1 MSIPLIL
8 ASQSRPRRDVLF
20 SAGICPTIRVSHVD
34 EPAALEREAAA
45 LGVTVNDL
53 SVEQRVM
60 ILATAKAEA
69 VHQAYRNI
77 ADTAAH
83 ARGERVVGFPLRA
96 VDDRDASSAGTDAR
110 TDSAQ
115 SADETKTRD
124 FSGIAIPTVAEPIA
138 DFVDGRPSL
147 TRSKAGPLILG
158 CDSMFLLDGECYGKP
173 HSEEVARER
182 LRAMRGATGELW
194 TGHCLIDFASG
205 RMVRGA
211 SKATLHFC
219 EYSDLDIE
227 RYIATGEPLE
237 VAGSFTLEGFGGAF
251 IDSIE
256 GDPHGI
262 IGLSLPLARRLAAQL
277 GVEWTDLWNVTRSDL
292 APDAEYDAKTGAAK
306 PLPPKENV
314 HQPGDGWV
322 DCARGLAN
330 SIDMSF
336 KRIQFTPDLL
346 PSDVVGV
353 TYYDQK
359 NGEFEYREGPIFASI
374 VLADEINRASP
385 KTQSALLE
393 VMEEQKVTVDGETHA
408 VPQPFMVIATQ
419 NPIEQLGTYK
429 LPEAQMDRFLI
440 KTTIGYPSHDV
451 SVNILKQ
458 VNVIDR
464 ASTVHA
470 VFTGN
475 DVLRM
480 RAISETVRLDDA
492 IIEYIVRLVEATRHN
507 ERIQVGS
514 SMRGALALT
523 RCARVWAASSNR
535 GYVVPDDVKQLAV
548 AVLAHRITLTAEAT
562 FAGSTP
568 EQMIEQ
574 ILNEVPSPTVGATA

>member
-1 MSIPLIL
+1 MSNDNDDATQLGSIRHHMNKPQQPGNPQARPAFQAPSLPTHPQEQSGDDEGTVLSAYNAMPYRPAMPTVPTTRPLKAQPAQPVQMRQPL
-8 ASQSRPRRDVLF
+8 PQSQP
-20 SAGICPTIRVSHVD
+20 I
-34 EPAALEREAAA
+34 PAAASPVKPAQPAATSSMMSA
-45 LGVTVNDL
+45 PQADITEFHNQFTKLVD
-53 SVEQRVM
+53 SVSQVVVGKEQPIRQC
-60 ILATAKAEA
+60 ATAM
-69 VHQAYRNI
+69 I
-77 ADTAAH
+77 
-83 ARGERVVGFPLRA
+83 VGGHILLEDNP
-96 VDDRDASSAGTDAR
+96 GTG
-110 TDSAQ
+110 
-115 SADETKTRD
+115 KT
-124 FSGIAIPTVAEPIA
+124 
-138 DFVDGRPSL
+138 
-147 TRSKAGPLILG
+147 
-158 CDSMFLLDGECYGKP
+158 
-173 HSEEVARER
+173 
-182 LRAMRGATGELW
+182 
-194 TGHCLIDFASG
+194 
-205 RMVRGA
+205 
-211 SKATLHFC
+211 
-219 EYSDLDIE
+219 
-227 RYIATGEPLE
+227 
-237 VAGSFTLEGFGGAF
+237 
-251 IDSIE
+251 
-256 GDPHGI
+256 
-262 IGLSLPLARRLAAQL
+262 QL
-277 GVEWTDLWNVTRSDL
+277 
-292 APDAEYDAKTGAAK
+292 
-306 PLPPKENV
+306 
-314 HQPGDGWV
+314 
-322 DCARGLAN
+322 ARGLAN

-359 NGEFEYREGPIFASI
+359 NSEFDYREGPIFASV

-451 SVNILKQ
+451 SVSILKQ
-458 VNVIDR
+458 VNVTDR

-470 VFTGN
+470 VLTGN

-480 RAISETVRLDDA
+480 RAISETVHLDDA
-492 IIEYIVRLVEATRHN
+492 ILEYIVRLVEATRHN

-523 RCARVWAASSNR
+523 RCARVWAASNNR

-568 EQMIEQ
+568 ELMIEQ
-574 ILNEVPSPTVGATA
+574 ILENVPAPTVGVTV

>member
-1 MSIPLIL
+1 MSNDNDDATQLGSIRHHMNKPQQPGNPQARPAFQAPSLPTHPQKQSGDDEGTVLSAYNAMPYRPAMPTVPTTQPLKAQPAQPVQMQQPLPQSQPIPAA
-8 ASQSRPRRDVLF
+8 ASQAKP
-20 SAGICPTIRVSHVD
+20 AQ
-34 EPAALEREAAA
+34 PAATSSMMSAPQDDITEFHNQFTKL
-45 LGVTVNDL
+45 VD
-53 SVEQRVM
+53 SVSQVVVGKEQPIRQC
-60 ILATAKAEA
+60 ATAM
-69 VHQAYRNI
+69 I
-77 ADTAAH
+77 
-83 ARGERVVGFPLRA
+83 VGGHILLEDNP
-96 VDDRDASSAGTDAR
+96 GTG
-110 TDSAQ
+110 
-115 SADETKTRD
+115 KTQ
-124 FSGIAIPTVAEPIA
+124 
-138 DFVDGRPSL
+138 
-147 TRSKAGPLILG
+147 
-158 CDSMFLLDGECYGKP
+158 M
-173 HSEEVARER
+173 
-182 LRAMRGATGELW
+182 
-194 TGHCLIDFASG
+194 
-205 RMVRGA
+205 
-211 SKATLHFC
+211 
-219 EYSDLDIE
+219 
-227 RYIATGEPLE
+227 
-237 VAGSFTLEGFGGAF
+237 
-251 IDSIE
+251 
-256 GDPHGI
+256 
-262 IGLSLPLARRLAAQL
+262 
-277 GVEWTDLWNVTRSDL
+277 
-292 APDAEYDAKTGAAK
+292 
-306 PLPPKENV
+306 
-314 HQPGDGWV
+314 
-322 DCARGLAN
+322 ARGLAN

-359 NGEFEYREGPIFASI
+359 NSEFEYREGPIFASV

-385 KTQSALLE
+385 KTQSALIE

-451 SVNILKQ
+451 SVSILKQ
-458 VNVIDR
+458 VNVTDR

-470 VFTGN
+470 VLTGN

>member
-1 MSIPLIL
+1 MSNENDDATQLGSIRHHMNKPQQPGNPQTRPAFQAPSLPTHPQEQSGDDEGTMLSAYNAMPYRLAMPTVPTTQPLKAQPAQPVQIQQPLAQSQPIPAA
-8 ASQSRPRRDVLF
+8 ASQ
-20 SAGICPTIRVSHVD
+20 AKTAQ
-34 EPAALEREAAA
+34 PAATSSMMSAPQADITEFHNQFTKL
-45 LGVTVNDL
+45 VD
-53 SVEQRVM
+53 SVSQVVVGKEQPIRQC
-60 ILATAKAEA
+60 ATAM
-69 VHQAYRNI
+69 I
-77 ADTAAH
+77 
-83 ARGERVVGFPLRA
+83 VGGHILLEDNP
-96 VDDRDASSAGTDAR
+96 GTG
-110 TDSAQ
+110 
-115 SADETKTRD
+115 KT
-124 FSGIAIPTVAEPIA
+124 
-138 DFVDGRPSL
+138 
-147 TRSKAGPLILG
+147 
-158 CDSMFLLDGECYGKP
+158 
-173 HSEEVARER
+173 
-182 LRAMRGATGELW
+182 
-194 TGHCLIDFASG
+194 
-205 RMVRGA
+205 
-211 SKATLHFC
+211 
-219 EYSDLDIE
+219 
-227 RYIATGEPLE
+227 
-237 VAGSFTLEGFGGAF
+237 
-251 IDSIE
+251 
-256 GDPHGI
+256 
-262 IGLSLPLARRLAAQL
+262 QL
-277 GVEWTDLWNVTRSDL
+277 
-292 APDAEYDAKTGAAK
+292 
-306 PLPPKENV
+306 
-314 HQPGDGWV
+314 
-322 DCARGLAN
+322 ARGLAN

-470 VFTGN
+470 VLTGN

-480 RAISETVRLDDA
+480 RAISKTVRLDDA

>member
-1 MSIPLIL
+1 MSNDNDDATQLGSIRHHMNKPQQPGNPQARPAFQAPSLPTHPQEQSGDDEGTVLSAYNAMPYRPAMPTVPTTQPLKAQPAQPVQMQQPLPQSQPIPAA
-8 ASQSRPRRDVLF
+8 ASQAKP
-20 SAGICPTIRVSHVD
+20 AQ
-34 EPAALEREAAA
+34 PAATSFMMSAPQADITEFHNQFTKL
-45 LGVTVNDL
+45 VD
-53 SVEQRVM
+53 SVSQVVVGKEQPIRQC
-60 ILATAKAEA
+60 ATAM
-69 VHQAYRNI
+69 I
-77 ADTAAH
+77 
-83 ARGERVVGFPLRA
+83 VGGHILLEDNP
-96 VDDRDASSAGTDAR
+96 GTG
-110 TDSAQ
+110 
-115 SADETKTRD
+115 KT
-124 FSGIAIPTVAEPIA
+124 
-138 DFVDGRPSL
+138 
-147 TRSKAGPLILG
+147 
-158 CDSMFLLDGECYGKP
+158 
-173 HSEEVARER
+173 
-182 LRAMRGATGELW
+182 
-194 TGHCLIDFASG
+194 
-205 RMVRGA
+205 
-211 SKATLHFC
+211 
-219 EYSDLDIE
+219 
-227 RYIATGEPLE
+227 
-237 VAGSFTLEGFGGAF
+237 
-251 IDSIE
+251 
-256 GDPHGI
+256 
-262 IGLSLPLARRLAAQL
+262 QL
-277 GVEWTDLWNVTRSDL
+277 
-292 APDAEYDAKTGAAK
+292 
-306 PLPPKENV
+306 
-314 HQPGDGWV
+314 
-322 DCARGLAN
+322 ARGLAN

-359 NGEFEYREGPIFASI
+359 NSEFEYREGPIFASV

-470 VFTGN
+470 VLTGN

-574 ILNEVPSPTVGATA
+574 ILNEVPSPTVGAAA

>member
-1 MSIPLIL
+1 MSNENDDDATQLGSIGHHMNKPQQPGNPQMRPAFQAPSLPTHPQKQSGDDEDTVL
-8 ASQSRPRRDVLF
+8 SAYNATPSRP
-20 SAGICPTIRVSHVD
+20 AMPTVPTTHPMKTQPAQPVQMQQPLPQSQPI
-34 EPAALEREAAA
+34 PAAAPRQFPQATTSQAKPAQPAATSSMMSA
-45 LGVTVNDL
+45 PQADITEFHNQFAKLVD
-53 SVEQRVM
+53 SVSQVVVGKEQPIRQC
-60 ILATAKAEA
+60 ATAM
-69 VHQAYRNI
+69 I
-77 ADTAAH
+77 
-83 ARGERVVGFPLRA
+83 VGGHILLEDNP
-96 VDDRDASSAGTDAR
+96 GTG
-110 TDSAQ
+110 
-115 SADETKTRD
+115 KT
-124 FSGIAIPTVAEPIA
+124 
-138 DFVDGRPSL
+138 
-147 TRSKAGPLILG
+147 
-158 CDSMFLLDGECYGKP
+158 
-173 HSEEVARER
+173 
-182 LRAMRGATGELW
+182 
-194 TGHCLIDFASG
+194 
-205 RMVRGA
+205 
-211 SKATLHFC
+211 
-219 EYSDLDIE
+219 
-227 RYIATGEPLE
+227 
-237 VAGSFTLEGFGGAF
+237 
-251 IDSIE
+251 
-256 GDPHGI
+256 
-262 IGLSLPLARRLAAQL
+262 QL
-277 GVEWTDLWNVTRSDL
+277 
-292 APDAEYDAKTGAAK
+292 
-306 PLPPKENV
+306 
-314 HQPGDGWV
+314 
-322 DCARGLAN
+322 ARGLAN

-451 SVNILKQ
+451 SVSILKQ
-458 VNVIDR
+458 VNVTDR

-470 VFTGN
+470 VLTGN

-480 RAISETVRLDDA
+480 RAISETVHLDDA
-492 IIEYIVRLVEATRHN
+492 ILEYIVRLVEATRHN

-523 RCARVWAASSNR
+523 RCARVWAASNNR
-535 GYVVPDDVKQLAV
+535 GYAVPDDVKQLAV

-562 FAGSTP
+562 FAGYTP

-574 ILNEVPSPTVGATA
+574 ILENVPAPTVGATV

>member
-1 MSIPLIL
+1 MSNENDDATQLGSIGHHMNKPQQPGNPQARPAFQAPSLPTHPQEQSGDDEGTVLSAYNAMPYRPAMPTLPTTQPLKAQPAQPVQMQQPL
-8 ASQSRPRRDVLF
+8 PQSQP
-20 SAGICPTIRVSHVD
+20 I
-34 EPAALEREAAA
+34 PAATPQAKPAQPAAISSMM
-45 LGVTVNDL
+45 
-53 SVEQRVM
+53 SVPHADITEFHNQFTKLVDSVSQVVVGKEQPIRQC
-60 ILATAKAEA
+60 ATAM
-69 VHQAYRNI
+69 I
-77 ADTAAH
+77 
-83 ARGERVVGFPLRA
+83 VGGHILLEDNP
-96 VDDRDASSAGTDAR
+96 GTG
-110 TDSAQ
+110 
-115 SADETKTRD
+115 KT
-124 FSGIAIPTVAEPIA
+124 
-138 DFVDGRPSL
+138 
-147 TRSKAGPLILG
+147 
-158 CDSMFLLDGECYGKP
+158 
-173 HSEEVARER
+173 
-182 LRAMRGATGELW
+182 
-194 TGHCLIDFASG
+194 
-205 RMVRGA
+205 
-211 SKATLHFC
+211 
-219 EYSDLDIE
+219 
-227 RYIATGEPLE
+227 
-237 VAGSFTLEGFGGAF
+237 
-251 IDSIE
+251 
-256 GDPHGI
+256 
-262 IGLSLPLARRLAAQL
+262 QL
-277 GVEWTDLWNVTRSDL
+277 
-292 APDAEYDAKTGAAK
+292 
-306 PLPPKENV
+306 
-314 HQPGDGWV
+314 
-322 DCARGLAN
+322 ARGLAN

-359 NGEFEYREGPIFASI
+359 NSEFEYREGPIFASV

-451 SVNILKQ
+451 SVSILKQ
-458 VNVIDR
+458 VNVTDR

-470 VFTGN
+470 VLTGN

-480 RAISETVRLDDA
+480 RAISETVHLDDA
-492 IIEYIVRLVEATRHN
+492 ILEYIVRLVEATRHN

-523 RCARVWAASSNR
+523 RCARVWAASNNR

-568 EQMIEQ
+568 ELMIEQ
-574 ILNEVPSPTVGATA
+574 ILGNVPAPTVGAIA

>member
-1 MSIPLIL
+1 MSENIDDATQLSDTTRLSDSTQLSDSTHLSDATHLASAPHTGTTPSTESAPQSVALPNLPQRPSQAPSEKPSPTTDAASIPAGDDSTVLKTRKGSTSAIPQQ
-8 ASQSRPRRDVLF
+8 ATAQSQPQSQPQRQ
-20 SAGICPTIRVSHVD
+20 SSK
-34 EPAALEREAAA
+34 AAQAAA
-45 LGVTVNDL
+45 SALPASINSGL
-53 SVEQRVM
+53 LPQP
-60 ILATAKAEA
+60 TAQ
-69 VHQAYRNI
+69 V
-77 ADTAAH
+77 
-83 ARGERVVGFPLRA
+83 
-96 VDDRDASSAGTDAR
+96 
-110 TDSAQ
+110 
-115 SADETKTRD
+115 RD
-124 FSGIAIPTVAEPIA
+124 FQQ
-138 DFVDGRPSL
+138 
-147 TRSKAGPLILG
+147 
-158 CDSMFLLDGECYGKP
+158 
-173 HSEEVARER
+173 
-182 LRAMRGATGELW
+182 
-194 TGHCLIDFASG
+194 
-205 RMVRGA
+205 
-211 SKATLHFC
+211 
-219 EYSDLDIE
+219 
-227 RYIATGEPLE
+227 
-237 VAGSFTLEGFGGAF
+237 SFNAL
-251 IDSIE
+251 
-256 GDPHGI
+256 
-262 IGLSLPLARRLAAQL
+262 
-277 GVEWTDLWNVTRSDL
+277 V
-292 APDAEYDAKTGAAK
+292 
-306 PLPPKENV
+306 ENV
-314 HQPGDGWV
+314 SKVVIGKTIPIKQCVTALMVGGHILLEDNPGTGKTQL
-322 DCARGLAN
+322 ARGLAN

-359 NGEFEYREGPIFASI
+359 NSEFEYREGPIFASV

-408 VPQPFMVIATQ
+408 VPQPFIVIATQ

-451 SVNILKQ
+451 SVSILKQ
-458 VNVIDR
+458 VNVTDR

-470 VFTGN
+470 VLTGN

-480 RAISETVRLDDA
+480 RAISKTVRLDDA

-568 EQMIEQ
+568 ELMIEQ
-574 ILNEVPSPTVGATA
+574 ILENVPVPTVGTTA

>member
-1 MSIPLIL
+1 MMSAPQADITEFHNQFTKLVGNV
-8 ASQSRPRRDVLF
+8 SQVVVGKEQP
-20 SAGICPTIRVSHVD
+20 IR
-34 EPAALEREAAA
+34 
-45 LGVTVNDL
+45 
-53 SVEQRVM
+53 QC
-60 ILATAKAEA
+60 ATAM
-69 VHQAYRNI
+69 I
-77 ADTAAH
+77 
-83 ARGERVVGFPLRA
+83 VGGHILLEDNP
-96 VDDRDASSAGTDAR
+96 GTG
-110 TDSAQ
+110 
-115 SADETKTRD
+115 KT
-124 FSGIAIPTVAEPIA
+124 
-138 DFVDGRPSL
+138 
-147 TRSKAGPLILG
+147 
-158 CDSMFLLDGECYGKP
+158 
-173 HSEEVARER
+173 
-182 LRAMRGATGELW
+182 
-194 TGHCLIDFASG
+194 
-205 RMVRGA
+205 
-211 SKATLHFC
+211 
-219 EYSDLDIE
+219 
-227 RYIATGEPLE
+227 
-237 VAGSFTLEGFGGAF
+237 
-251 IDSIE
+251 
-256 GDPHGI
+256 
-262 IGLSLPLARRLAAQL
+262 QL
-277 GVEWTDLWNVTRSDL
+277 
-292 APDAEYDAKTGAAK
+292 
-306 PLPPKENV
+306 
-314 HQPGDGWV
+314 
-322 DCARGLAN
+322 ARGLAN

-353 TYYDQK
+353 TYYDQR
-359 NGEFEYREGPIFASI
+359 NSEFEYREGPIFASI

-458 VNVIDR
+458 VNVTDR

-470 VFTGN
+470 VLTGN

-480 RAISETVRLDDA
+480 RAISETVHLDDA
-492 IIEYIVRLVEATRHN
+492 ILEYIVRLVEATRHN

-523 RCARVWAASSNR
+523 RCARVWAASNNR

-568 EQMIEQ
+568 ELMIEQ
-574 ILNEVPSPTVGATA
+574 ILANVPTPTVGATA

>member
-1 MSIPLIL
+1 MSNENDDDATQLGSIGHHMNKPQQPGNPQMRPAFQAPSLPTHPQKQSGDDEDTVLSAYNATPSRPAMPTVPTTHPMKAQPAQPVQMQQPLPQSQPIPAA
-8 ASQSRPRRDVLF
+8 ASQSKP
-20 SAGICPTIRVSHVD
+20 AQ
-34 EPAALEREAAA
+34 PAATSSMMSAPQADITEFHNQFAKL
-45 LGVTVNDL
+45 VD
-53 SVEQRVM
+53 SVSQVVVGKEQPIRQC
-60 ILATAKAEA
+60 ATAM
-69 VHQAYRNI
+69 I
-77 ADTAAH
+77 
-83 ARGERVVGFPLRA
+83 VGGHILLEDNP
-96 VDDRDASSAGTDAR
+96 GTG
-110 TDSAQ
+110 
-115 SADETKTRD
+115 KT
-124 FSGIAIPTVAEPIA
+124 
-138 DFVDGRPSL
+138 
-147 TRSKAGPLILG
+147 
-158 CDSMFLLDGECYGKP
+158 
-173 HSEEVARER
+173 
-182 LRAMRGATGELW
+182 
-194 TGHCLIDFASG
+194 
-205 RMVRGA
+205 
-211 SKATLHFC
+211 
-219 EYSDLDIE
+219 
-227 RYIATGEPLE
+227 
-237 VAGSFTLEGFGGAF
+237 
-251 IDSIE
+251 
-256 GDPHGI
+256 
-262 IGLSLPLARRLAAQL
+262 QL
-277 GVEWTDLWNVTRSDL
+277 
-292 APDAEYDAKTGAAK
+292 
-306 PLPPKENV
+306 
-314 HQPGDGWV
+314 
-322 DCARGLAN
+322 ARGLAN

-451 SVNILKQ
+451 SVSILKQ
-458 VNVIDR
+458 VNVTDR

-470 VFTGN
+470 VLTDN

-480 RAISETVRLDDA
+480 RAISETIHLDDA
-492 IIEYIVRLVEATRHN
+492 ILEYIVRLVEATRHN

-523 RCARVWAASSNR
+523 RCARAWAASNNR
-535 GYVVPDDVKQLAV
+535 GYAVPDDVKQLAV

-562 FAGSTP
+562 FAGYTP

-574 ILNEVPSPTVGATA
+574 ILENVPAPTVGATV

>member
-1 MSIPLIL
+1 MSNDNDDATQLGSIRHHMNKPQQPGNPQARPAFQAPSLPTHPQEQSGDDEGTVLSAYNAMPYRPAMPTVPTTQPLKAQL
-8 ASQSRPRRDVLF
+8 AQPVQMQQPLPQSQP
-20 SAGICPTIRVSHVD
+20 I
-34 EPAALEREAAA
+34 PAAASPVKPAQPAATSSMMSA
-45 LGVTVNDL
+45 PQADITEFHNQFTKLVD
-53 SVEQRVM
+53 SVSQVVVGKEQPIRQC
-60 ILATAKAEA
+60 ATAM
-69 VHQAYRNI
+69 I
-77 ADTAAH
+77 
-83 ARGERVVGFPLRA
+83 VGGHILLEDNP
-96 VDDRDASSAGTDAR
+96 GTG
-110 TDSAQ
+110 
-115 SADETKTRD
+115 KTQ
-124 FSGIAIPTVAEPIA
+124 
-138 DFVDGRPSL
+138 
-147 TRSKAGPLILG
+147 
-158 CDSMFLLDGECYGKP
+158 M
-173 HSEEVARER
+173 
-182 LRAMRGATGELW
+182 
-194 TGHCLIDFASG
+194 
-205 RMVRGA
+205 
-211 SKATLHFC
+211 
-219 EYSDLDIE
+219 
-227 RYIATGEPLE
+227 
-237 VAGSFTLEGFGGAF
+237 
-251 IDSIE
+251 
-256 GDPHGI
+256 
-262 IGLSLPLARRLAAQL
+262 
-277 GVEWTDLWNVTRSDL
+277 
-292 APDAEYDAKTGAAK
+292 
-306 PLPPKENV
+306 
-314 HQPGDGWV
+314 
-322 DCARGLAN
+322 ARGLAN

-359 NGEFEYREGPIFASI
+359 NSEFEYREGPIFASV

-451 SVNILKQ
+451 SVSILKQ
-458 VNVIDR
+458 VNVTDR

-470 VFTGN
+470 VLTGN

-480 RAISETVRLDDA
+480 RAISETVHLDDA
-492 IIEYIVRLVEATRHN
+492 ILEYIVRLVEATRHN

-523 RCARVWAASSNR
+523 RCARVWAASNNR

-568 EQMIEQ
+568 ELMIEQ
-574 ILNEVPSPTVGATA
+574 ILGNVPAPTVGAIA

>member
-1 MSIPLIL
+1 MSNDNDDATQLGSIRHHMNKPQQPGNPQARPAFQAPSLPTHPQEQSGDDEGTVLSAYNAMPYRPAMPTVPTTQPLKVQPAQPVQMRQPL
-8 ASQSRPRRDVLF
+8 PQSQP
-20 SAGICPTIRVSHVD
+20 I
-34 EPAALEREAAA
+34 PAAASPVKPAQPAATSFMMSA
-45 LGVTVNDL
+45 PQADITEFHNQFTKLVD
-53 SVEQRVM
+53 SVSQVVVGKEQPIRQC
-60 ILATAKAEA
+60 ATAM
-69 VHQAYRNI
+69 I
-77 ADTAAH
+77 
-83 ARGERVVGFPLRA
+83 VGGHILLEDNP
-96 VDDRDASSAGTDAR
+96 GTG
-110 TDSAQ
+110 
-115 SADETKTRD
+115 KT
-124 FSGIAIPTVAEPIA
+124 
-138 DFVDGRPSL
+138 
-147 TRSKAGPLILG
+147 
-158 CDSMFLLDGECYGKP
+158 
-173 HSEEVARER
+173 
-182 LRAMRGATGELW
+182 
-194 TGHCLIDFASG
+194 
-205 RMVRGA
+205 
-211 SKATLHFC
+211 
-219 EYSDLDIE
+219 
-227 RYIATGEPLE
+227 
-237 VAGSFTLEGFGGAF
+237 
-251 IDSIE
+251 
-256 GDPHGI
+256 
-262 IGLSLPLARRLAAQL
+262 QL
-277 GVEWTDLWNVTRSDL
+277 
-292 APDAEYDAKTGAAK
+292 
-306 PLPPKENV
+306 
-314 HQPGDGWV
+314 
-322 DCARGLAN
+322 ARGLAN

-359 NGEFEYREGPIFASI
+359 NSEFDYREGPIFASV

-451 SVNILKQ
+451 SVSILKQ
-458 VNVIDR
+458 VNVTDR

-470 VFTGN
+470 VLTGN

-480 RAISETVRLDDA
+480 RAISETVHLDDA
-492 IIEYIVRLVEATRHN
+492 ILEYIVRLVEATRHN

-523 RCARVWAASSNR
+523 RCARVWAASNNR

-568 EQMIEQ
+568 ELMIEQ
-574 ILNEVPSPTVGATA
+574 ILGNVPAPTVGAIA

>member
-1 MSIPLIL
+1 MSNDNDDATQLGSIRHHMNKPQQPGNPQARPAFQAPSLPTHPQKQSGDDEGTVLSAYNAMPYRPAMPTVPTTQPLKAQPAQPVQMQQPLPQSQPIPAA
-8 ASQSRPRRDVLF
+8 ASQAKP
-20 SAGICPTIRVSHVD
+20 AQ
-34 EPAALEREAAA
+34 PAATSSMMSAPQDDITEFHNQFTKL
-45 LGVTVNDL
+45 VD
-53 SVEQRVM
+53 SVSQVVVGKEQPIRQC
-60 ILATAKAEA
+60 ATAM
-69 VHQAYRNI
+69 I
-77 ADTAAH
+77 
-83 ARGERVVGFPLRA
+83 VGGHILLEDNP
-96 VDDRDASSAGTDAR
+96 GTG
-110 TDSAQ
+110 
-115 SADETKTRD
+115 KTQ
-124 FSGIAIPTVAEPIA
+124 
-138 DFVDGRPSL
+138 
-147 TRSKAGPLILG
+147 
-158 CDSMFLLDGECYGKP
+158 M
-173 HSEEVARER
+173 
-182 LRAMRGATGELW
+182 
-194 TGHCLIDFASG
+194 
-205 RMVRGA
+205 
-211 SKATLHFC
+211 
-219 EYSDLDIE
+219 
-227 RYIATGEPLE
+227 
-237 VAGSFTLEGFGGAF
+237 
-251 IDSIE
+251 
-256 GDPHGI
+256 
-262 IGLSLPLARRLAAQL
+262 
-277 GVEWTDLWNVTRSDL
+277 
-292 APDAEYDAKTGAAK
+292 
-306 PLPPKENV
+306 
-314 HQPGDGWV
+314 
-322 DCARGLAN
+322 ARGLAN

-359 NGEFEYREGPIFASI
+359 NSEFEYREGPIFASV

-451 SVNILKQ
+451 SVSILKQ
-458 VNVIDR
+458 VNVTDR

-470 VFTGN
+470 VLTGN

-480 RAISETVRLDDA
+480 RAISEAVHLDDA
-492 IIEYIVRLVEATRHN
+492 ILEYIVRLVEATRHN

-523 RCARVWAASSNR
+523 RCARVWAASNNR

-568 EQMIEQ
+568 ELMIEQ
-574 ILNEVPSPTVGATA
+574 ILGNVPAPTVGAIA